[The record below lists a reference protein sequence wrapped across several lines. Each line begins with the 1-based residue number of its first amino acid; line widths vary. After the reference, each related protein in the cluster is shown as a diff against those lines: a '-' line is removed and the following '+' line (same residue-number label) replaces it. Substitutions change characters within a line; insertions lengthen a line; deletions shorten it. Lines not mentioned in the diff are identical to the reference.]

1 MNLQTGE
8 LTKAI
13 RHEFQAP
20 EYHEMQYTE
29 EDQDDD
35 ESDDEEDIAADEDKR
50 RNKFE
55 RAWAAWLVS
64 EEALD
69 DEPTS
74 FGPPSF
80 GLLALGTMLEVVK
93 EAKMWT

>member
-20 EYHEMQYTE
+20 EYHEIQYTE

-35 ESDDEEDIAADEDKR
+35 ESDDDEEDIAADEDKR
-50 RNKFE
+50 RDKFE
-55 RAWAAWLVS
+55 RAWAAWL
-64 EEALD
+64 
-69 DEPTS
+69 PTS

-93 EAKMWT
+93 EAKMRT